1 MYAVGTK
8 FRFTSSREGT
18 VYTIVAV
25 HEKSKSYWLE
35 NSLNG
40 NTSTYTYKQLESSN
54 IEILNIKWVNLYTY
68 GPGSRYYDS
77 EEEARM
83 RGSLNAAAYVKT
95 ISVEL

>member
-40 NTSTYTYKQLESSN
+40 NTSTFTDKQLAPP
-54 IEILNIKWVNLYTY
+54 NIKILTVKWINLYTTS
-68 GPGSRYYDS
+68 PSIYYDS
-77 EEEARM
+77 EEDAKNSRDM
-83 RGSLNAAAYVKT
+83 YGYIKT